1 MVWWKKVLI
10 GLVCLIGLVFVVNIG
25 LNFWIRHRLPTVINE
40 NNNSPYQITYKS
52 LDVTLLDG
60 SATIKGIT
68 LVPKASLAKKDVKS
82 GIYANIVSINVE
94 NISAWSIL
102 FSDKIKASKIKI
114 NKPEIIL
121 FKADEKALNNP
132 KSIRDKVVAP
142 FKNTISV
149 SDIYLF
155 NASLKIVSTKTD
167 KASLIVHNLSM
178 QLDGLVLDDSTLEE
192 KIPFTYKDFKLDCD
206 SIYYRA
212 NEFYHITAN
221 QIKTNKTDLKIADFN
236 LIPEYNR
243 PEFVRRI
250 PKEKD
255 IFTIN
260 AEEISIN
267 NMDWGF
273 KNDKFYFNSTNIFL
287 DKVFASIYRP
297 KMPADDLS
305 KKPLYNKLLREMK
318 FPMHVDTLA
327 IRESTLEYEEEKTF
341 EKGAGLLSF
350 NKFNMFVTDVNSGYG
365 QKKLPDMKINVNCK
379 FMNVSPMKV
388 TWKINILDKS
398 DGFNIKGSILNFPAK
413 QLKPF
418 TKPYMNVAV
427 DGMLNEVYF
436 NFTGNDKTS
445 KGDFAIKYDDI
456 KVTIFRK
463 NKPEKKNK
471 LLSAV
476 GNLLVKNDSDEKLV
490 EAKVELE
497 RIPEKSFYNF
507 LWRNIGEGLKE
518 TLLKI

>member
-1 MVWWKKVLI
+1 MVWWKKLLI
-10 GLVCLIGLVFVVNIG
+10 GIASLVVLLFLANIG
-25 LNFWIRHRLPTVINE
+25 LNYWIRKQLPIIINE
-40 NNNSPYQITYKS
+40 NNDSPYQISYKS
-52 LDVTLLDG
+52 LEVALLDG
-60 SATIKGIT
+60 NAIVKDIT
-68 LVPKASLAKKDVKS
+68 VVPKSSLQKKDVKS
-82 GIYANIVSINVE
+82 GIYATIQSIKVE
-94 NISAWSIL
+94 DISAWSIL
-102 FSDKIKASKIKI
+102 FSKRIIADKIII

-121 FKADEKALNNP
+121 FKDNDKALNDP

-155 NASLKIVSTKTD
+155 NSSLQIISTVTN

-178 QLDGLVLDDSTLEE
+178 EIDNMVLDDSTLEK
-192 KIPFTYKDFKLDCD
+192 KIPFYYKNFQLDCD

-212 NEFYHITAN
+212 SEFYHLTAKK
-221 QIKTNKTDLKIADFN
+221 IHTDKSDLKIADFS

-255 IFTIN
+255 IFTVN
-260 AEEISIN
+260 ASEVRIN

-273 KNDKFYFNSTNIFL
+273 KDDVFYFNSTNIFF
-287 DKVFASIYRP
+287 DKLFANIYRP

-305 KKPLYNKLLREMK
+305 KKPLYNKLLREIK
-318 FPMHVDTLA
+318 FPLHVDTLA

-350 NKFNMFVTDVNSGYG
+350 NKFNMFVTDINSGFG
-365 QKKLPDMKINVNCK
+365 QKKLPDVKININCK

-388 TWKINILDKS
+388 AWRFNVLDKS
-398 DGFNIKGSILNFPAK
+398 DGFNIKGSILQFPAK
-413 QLKPF
+413 KLKPF

-427 DGMLNEVYF
+427 EGKLNEVYF
-436 NFTGNDKTS
+436 NFTGNDVRS
-445 KGDFAIKYDDI
+445 KGDFAIKYDDL
-456 KVTIFRK
+456 KVTIYKKK
-463 NKPEKKNK
+463 NPQKKNK

-476 GNLLVKNDSDEKLV
+476 GNLFVKNDSDEKIV
-490 EAKVELE
+490 EAEVEVE

-507 LWRNIGEGLKE
+507 FWRNIGEGLKK
-518 TLLKI
+518 TLL